1 MGALE
6 WWSNRRM
13 WLGRDMWVEYFR
25 VGAVNYW
32 ICLSGSWFLPLAWMK
47 WMNPVKVTE
56 VKEGNV
62 AVVGKNT
69 VSGSWLC
76 GSEASDMERSLL
88 LRPLIDCLSR
98 SIWYQKLWSKGPFLR
113 GKHTDKSKKR
123 QLAGDDRGRNIL
135 KYSSLGTFI
144 VEETVSL
151 ASVVSEYS
159 NHNCYPV
166 QQ

>member
-13 WLGRDMWVEYFR
+13 WLGRGMWVEYFR
-25 VGAVNYW
+25 VGVVNCW
-32 ICLSGSWFLPLAWMK
+32 IWQAPRFCHWHEWLK

-56 VKEGNV
+56 VKEENV
-62 AVVGKNT
+62 AIVGKNT

-76 GSEASDMERSLL
+76 GSEASDMEMSLL
-88 LRPLIDCLSR
+88 LWPLIDCLSR
-98 SIWYQKLWSKGPFLR
+98 SIWCQKLWSKGPFLT

-123 QLAGDDRGRNIL
+123 QLAADDKGRNIL

-144 VEETVSL
+144 VEEIV
-151 ASVVSEYS
+151 
-159 NHNCYPV
+159 
-166 QQ
+166 

>member
-13 WLGRDMWVEYFR
+13 WLGRDTWVEYFR

-32 ICLSGSWFLPLAWMK
+32 IWQAPGFCHWHEWLK

-56 VKEGNV
+56 VKEGS
-62 AVVGKNT
+62 VVVVDKNT
-69 VSGSWLC
+69 ASGSWLC
-76 GSEASDMERSLL
+76 GSEASDMDMSLL
-88 LRPLIDCLSR
+88 LWPLIDCLSR
-98 SIWYQKLWSKGPFLR
+98 SILYQKLWSKGPFLR

-135 KYSSLGTFI
+135 KYSSLGTFV

-151 ASVVSEYS
+151 ASVVSECS
-159 NHNCYPV
+159 N
-166 QQ
+166 